1 MRQLQPCHRA
11 LERPEPPIS
20 CSSLRNPLLFPLTQ
34 SIESDMLVCTVGEVR
49 VWPGASNVIAG
60 NTQLSIDIRSK
71 DDALRSEV
79 VSNVT
84 ASIEALCAARHA
96 TCSVMRVHDA
106 QAVPCDSGIV
116 QVGQA
121 PGGLFISV
129 CSTLIFKGIL
139 IPLLS
144 L

>member
-1 MRQLQPCHRA
+1 
-11 LERPEPPIS
+11 
-20 CSSLRNPLLFPLTQ
+20 
-34 SIESDMLVCTVGEVR
+34 MLVCTVGEVR

-96 TCSVMRVHDA
+96 TCSIKRTHDA
-106 QAVPCDSGIV
+106 QAVPCDPDVI
-116 QVGQA
+116 QVGRSLGLGQ
-121 PGGLFISV
+121 GGLFR
-129 CSTLIFKGIL
+129 CYQT
-139 IPLLS
+139 P
-144 L
+144 

>member
-1 MRQLQPCHRA
+1 
-11 LERPEPPIS
+11 
-20 CSSLRNPLLFPLTQ
+20 
-34 SIESDMLVCTVGEVR
+34 MLVCTVGEVR

-96 TCSVMRVHDA
+96 TCSIRRTHDA
-106 QAVPCDSGIV
+106 QAVPCDPDIIQVDQGSG
-116 QVGQA
+116 
-121 PGGLFISV
+121 
-129 CSTLIFKGIL
+129 
-139 IPLLS
+139 LS
-144 L
+144 QGSSFLCDQTP